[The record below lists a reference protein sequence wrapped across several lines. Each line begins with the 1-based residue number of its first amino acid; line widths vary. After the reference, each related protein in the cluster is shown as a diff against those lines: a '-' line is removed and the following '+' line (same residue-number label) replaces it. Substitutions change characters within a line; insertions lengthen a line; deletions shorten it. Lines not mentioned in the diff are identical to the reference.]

1 MTIVKGV
8 LDAINAVS
16 KGIENMQRMSKAI
29 KTGKDYLKTQH
40 PDVAIDLAIM
50 CDEMRKSSNALASA
64 SSIVTDFRFVVG
76 DAQPNSALQ
85 FNRIFSEHKEKAG
98 TVEQVIDSM
107 CGHCRVITTQ
117 RKSPRKWTQRTP
129 FPLILAQHSN
139 EREQDL
145 AKALQEIYDEEME
158 YHNGVVAMADVV
170 KATLKAVQDELGP
183 PGIIDP
189 NNVPDAGVVLG
200 EYATAFSKLETRC
213 KSVSTELQE
222 IIDALWV
229 RPS

>member
-40 PDVAIDLAIM
+40 PDVAIDFAIM

-64 SSIVTDFRFVVG
+64 FSIVTNFRFVVG

-107 CGHCRVITTQ
+107 CGHCRVITTVQ
-117 RKSPRKWTQRTP
+117 RESPRKWTQWAP
-129 FPLILAQHSN
+129 FPSISF
-139 EREQDL
+139 DFSS
-145 AKALQEIYDEEME
+145 
-158 YHNGVVAMADVV
+158 
-170 KATLKAVQDELGP
+170 TL
-183 PGIIDP
+183 
-189 NNVPDAGVVLG
+189 
-200 EYATAFSKLETRC
+200 R
-213 KSVSTELQE
+213 
-222 IIDALWV
+222 
-229 RPS
+229 

>member
-1 MTIVKGV
+1 MAIVKEV

-16 KGIENMQRMSKAI
+16 KGIENMQGISKAI
-29 KTGKDYLKTQH
+29 KTGKDYLKKQH

-50 CDEMRKSSNALASA
+50 CDEMGKSSNALASG

-76 DAQPNSALQ
+76 DAQADSALQ
-85 FNRIFSEHKEKAG
+85 FNRIFSEHKEKAE

-107 CGHCRVITTQ
+107 RGHCRVITTQ

-170 KATLKAVQDELGP
+170 KKYLDRFSRFVGYASSVL
-183 PGIIDP
+183 PGDVSLECKHFLAAP
-189 NNVPDAGVVLG
+189 RFMPREG
-200 EYATAFSKLETRC
+200 YAYL
-213 KSVSTELQE
+213 
-222 IIDALWV
+222 
-229 RPS
+229 